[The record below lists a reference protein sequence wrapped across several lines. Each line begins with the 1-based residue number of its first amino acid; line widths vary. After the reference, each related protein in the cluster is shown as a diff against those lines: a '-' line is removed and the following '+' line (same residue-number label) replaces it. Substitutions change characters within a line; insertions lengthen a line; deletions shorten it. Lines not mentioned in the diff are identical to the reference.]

1 MIDRRTFVTALGLL
15 AIPRLAVAQPSGTAP
30 RSEMIVLP
38 HWTSSQTFGDPQ
50 GIILVM
56 LIVLI
61 TLFAAMAVF
70 TIVHAFRSKRGRSP
84 RAGS

>member
-15 AIPRLAVAQPSGTAP
+15 AIPRLAVAQPSGTVP
-30 RSEMIVLP
+30 RSEIVLP

-56 LIVLI
+56 LIALI

-70 TIVHAFRSKRGRSP
+70 TIVQAFRSKRGRSP